1 VDLGYRLDRR
11 WRPAA
16 VRRARGRGRRA
27 AGQPGNST
35 LLFVIGIVT
44 LILGLI
50 TAAVASR
57 LGRGGNGARMIVS
70 AIQVLHIAGALA
82 NVMTSGS
89 SSATGSG
96 VLSIVLA
103 LAILALLWNSRANA
117 FFAR

>member
-1 VDLGYRLDRR
+1 M
-11 WRPAA
+11 
-16 VRRARGRGRRA
+16 
-27 AGQPGNST
+27 
-35 LLFVIGIVT
+35 T